1 MTNKQKITSLIMA
14 LTLGGVAGHHIDDIV
29 EKYNIQTDDITEKYD
44 LQVNRY
50 PIETEYEII
59 NNCISNDEKPIAR
72 EIYLEKKEVCI
83 CALEKTELDYSYY
96 EYYTNYNTFL
106 DKFELK
112 ANECM
117 STMR

>member
-1 MTNKQKITSLIMA
+1 MNNKQKVVSILMA

-29 EKYNIQTDDITEKYD
+29 EKYD

-50 PIETEYEII
+50 PIEIEYEII
-59 NNCISNDEKPIAR
+59 NNCISNYEKPLAR
-72 EIYLEKKEVCI
+72 KIYLYKKEICT
-83 CALEKTELDYSYY
+83 CALEKTELDYFYSSYQKD
-96 EYYTNYNTFL
+96 YNNFL
-106 DKFELK
+106 DIFEVK

>member
-1 MTNKQKITSLIMA
+1 MTNKQKVVSILMA

-29 EKYNIQTDDITEKYD
+29 EKYD

-50 PIETEYEII
+50 PIKIEYEII
-59 NNCISNDEKPIAR
+59 NNCISNDGKPIAR
-72 EIYLEKKEVCI
+72 EIYLYKKEICT
-83 CALEKTELDYSYY
+83 CALGKTELYYSYSSY
-96 EYYTNYNTFL
+96 QKDYNTFL
-106 DKFELK
+106 EIFEVK

>member
-29 EKYNIQTDDITEKYD
+29 EKYD

-50 PIETEYEII
+50 PIKIEYEII

-72 EIYLEKKEVCI
+72 EIYLDKKEICT
-83 CALEKTELDYSYY
+83 CALGNTELDYSYSSY
-96 EYYTNYNTFL
+96 QKDYNTFL
-106 DKFELK
+106 EIFELK
-112 ANECM
+112 AKECI
-117 STMR
+117 

>member
-1 MTNKQKITSLIMA
+1 MTNKQKVVSILMA

-29 EKYNIQTDDITEKYD
+29 EKYD

-50 PIETEYEII
+50 PIEIEYEII
-59 NNCISNDEKPIAR
+59 NNCISNYEKPLAR
-72 EIYLEKKEVCI
+72 KIYLYKKEICT
-83 CALEKTELDYSYY
+83 CALGKIELYYSYSSY
-96 EYYTNYNTFL
+96 QKDYNTFL
-106 DKFELK
+106 EIFEVK

>member
-29 EKYNIQTDDITEKYD
+29 EKYD

-50 PIETEYEII
+50 PIKIEYEII
-59 NNCISNDEKPIAR
+59 NNCISNDEKPLAR
-72 EIYLEKKEVCI
+72 KNYLYKKEICT
-83 CALEKTELDYSYY
+83 CALEKTELDYSYSSY
-96 EYYTNYNTFL
+96 QKDYNTFL
-106 DKFELK
+106 EIFEVK

-117 STMR
+117 